1 MRVPR
6 FGFLDAVIVFV
17 AVLAVWTRTPV
28 GGLAQWTVAWATG
41 SEEPQPD
48 LIAFFRSEAPRSAWA
63 ETPIEL
69 PDTLIDVGDGL
80 PEPYRSAVKHGL
92 PKKVPAHLSA
102 LVPPGDAPMG
112 ERLILWLDDNWEGD
126 PETAL
131 ERAAIGDAL
140 RVRAIERA
148 TAAGVDDPERFAN
161 HRRFLG
167 QQAEK
172 DAARVVD
179 SVMGLATVFD
189 LRWPVDTSV
198 RISSPFG
205 HRNHPTLKKKKF
217 HNGVD
222 LPVPIGTPLHAVQSG
237 KIVKVNED
245 NVSGKYVILQHPG
258 GIKSAYCHMSE
269 LMDKKAGD
277 PISKGEVIGKSGNTG
292 RSTGPHLHFVLRL
305 NNKAIDPA
313 PYRR

>member
-1 MRVPR
+1 MRAPR
-6 FGFLDAVIVFV
+6 FGFVDALLV
-17 AVLAVWTRTPV
+17 ALTVVAVWTHTPV
-28 GGLAQWTVAWATG
+28 GGLAQWTWGWAVG
-41 SEEPQPD
+41 SDEPQPD
-48 LIAFFRSEAPRSAWA
+48 LLAFFRSDAPQAAWA
-63 ETPIEL
+63 DTPIEL
-69 PDTLIDVGDGL
+69 PDTAIDVGDGL
-80 PEPYRSAVKHGL
+80 PEPYRSAVRHGL
-92 PKKVPAHLSA
+92 PKRVPKHLKE
-102 LVPPGDAPMG
+102 LVGDGEGPVA
-112 ERLILWLDDNWEGD
+112 ERLIAWLDDHWDGD

-140 RVRAIERA
+140 RERAVERA
-148 TAAGVDDPERFAN
+148 TAAGVEDPERFAN
-161 HRRFLG
+161 HRRFLP

-179 SVMGLATVFD
+179 AVMGLATVFD
-189 LRWPVDTSV
+189 LRWPVDLAV

-205 HRNHPTLKKKKF
+205 YRVHPTLKTKKF

-237 KIVKVNED
+237 TVVKVHEND
-245 NVSGKYVILQHPG
+245 VSGKYVILQHPG

-269 LMDKKAGD
+269 LMDKQAGD
-277 PISKGEVIGKSGNTG
+277 PVSKGEIIGKSGNTG